1 MTLKYRNYWKNN
13 IVRVKCRHNVNV
25 KNEHKSENLPR
36 GTEFSIKQKANLEH
50 YRLAKIII
58 EHYK

>member
-1 MTLKYRNYWKNN
+1 MCDYWLEDNLWLWAQ
-13 IVRVKCRHNVNV
+13 CRIT

-50 YRLAKIII
+50 YSLAKIVI